1 MGIIQK
7 QLSKIDFKDQKCE
20 FFEVELNDGP
30 IIHLQNNSFRI
41 EMNPEEFRQFAV
53 NIVNSANKMI
63 KYKNIKTL

>member
-41 EMNPEEFRQFAV
+41 EMKPEEFQQFAINV
-53 NIVNSANKMI
+53 VNSANKMI
-63 KYKNIKTL
+63 EYKKIGQ